1 MTGLLNSLN
10 KKKELTPKQQS
21 FLDNLVTTGGD
32 SRKSAE
38 LAGYAGNHYQVL
50 KALKDEVL
58 DLTTNVLAQAA
69 PQAAFKLLDIM
80 NADAPIPQATN
91 KLQAAQTILD
101 RVGIAKTEKLDIN
114 HKVAG
119 GIFIM
124 PEKEVVIIDVENSK
138 SESELLQDDLE
149 PIKMDYSGAFES
161 DIE

>member
-1 MTGLLNSLN
+1 MWATR
-10 KKKELTPKQQS
+10 
-21 FLDNLVTTGGD
+21 TGGD

-91 KLQAAQTILD
+91 KLQAAQAILD
-101 RVGIAKTEKLDIN
+101 RVGVVKKERLDVNHNLSGGGVFILPAKQEVIDITQ
-114 HKVAG
+114 
-119 GIFIM
+119 
-124 PEKEVVIIDVENSK
+124 DQDK
-138 SESELLQDDLE
+138 SESEIIQDALDVFGGVV
-149 PIKMDYSGAFES
+149 IK
-161 DIE
+161 